1 MTKAEPGD
9 AVARLVLA
17 DEVVTPLHPEDRVF
31 ESMLSGWVRQQRGGR
46 RLRQSTVDDR
56 VGVVRQFQKFADEYP
71 WNWTAGL
78 VDEWSHHLIGE
89 KRLAGSTI
97 RGYQTTLRLFCDY
110 ITSPYYQ
117 WPQECETRFGTHPV
131 QVCHE
136 WNTAAHVTE
145 YEGAPDRR
153 PLTRKEVQMLL
164 DHADAQVEEK
174 IQRGRKGVLAAYRDA
189 TVFKVMYGWGLRCR
203 ETAMLGVTDF
213 YRNAKAP
220 ELGQFGA
227 LQVRYGKSSKGS
239 APKRRTVLTVKPW
252 AAEAIEDYLTN
263 IRPRYQPRNPQVLW
277 PTERGGRLHTR
288 EIEERFGQYR
298 DELGLDEDLVP
309 HCLRHSY
316 VTHLIEDGA
325 DPKFVQEQV
334 GHAYASSLAVYDG
347 VSGDFM
353 NTMMRKILDR
363 EMSRERDQR

>member
-1 MTKAEPGD
+1 MAKVEPGD
-9 AVARLVLA
+9 AAARLVLA
-17 DEVVTPLHPEDRVF
+17 DIVVTPLHPEDRVF
-31 ESMLSGWVRQQRGGR
+31 EAMLAGWARQQRGGR
-46 RLRQSTVDDR
+46 QLKQATVDDR
-56 VGVVRQFQKFADEYP
+56 VSVARRFQRFVDEYP
-71 WNWTAGL
+71 WNWTAGM

-89 KRLAGSTI
+89 LRLAGSTI

-117 WPQECETRFGTHPV
+117 WPQECEARFGTHPV

-136 WNTAAHVTE
+136 WNTAAHVAD
-145 YEGAPDRR
+145 YEGSPQRR
-153 PLTRKEVQMLL
+153 PMTRKEIQLLL

-174 IQRGRKGVLAAYRDA
+174 IRLGRKGALAAYRDA

-203 ETAMLGVTDF
+203 ETAMLEVTDF

-220 ELGQFGA
+220 ELGRFGA

-252 AAEAIEDYLTN
+252 AAEAVEDYLTN
-263 IRPRYQPRNPQVLW
+263 IRPRYGARDKQVLW
-277 PTERGGRLHTR
+277 PTERGGRLRPR
-288 EIEERFGQYR
+288 EIEDRFAQYC
-298 DELGLDEDLVP
+298 DELALDKTLVP

-325 DPKFVQEQV
+325 DAKFVQDQV
-334 GHAYASSLAVYDG
+334 GHAYASTLAVYTG

-363 EMSRERDQR
+363 ELARDHHQE